1 MATEMEVDQH
11 QNSRSPS
18 PAQPPPT
25 PAAPGPR
32 ASALQKL
39 YNDAINH
46 VVKTISYSNFSA
58 CFPTP
63 SQAVPASVKLLH
75 EQFTEKLGESM
86 RKEFDSILAER
97 NVIPSLNE
105 LDRLIEDAKRRK
117 ARAAEDNNGHV
128 PVPPH
133 TLPAKQLYISHL
145 APTLGEYDRQMKE
158 RQELLATENQ
168 EIMGRV
174 MQQRK
179 DIKSLIDGLENVV
192 KDLNGSVEALQ
203 PEDMQALREK
213 NREVDESMR

>member
-1 MATEMEVDQH
+1 MASEMDVDQDR
-11 QNSRSPS
+11 NSRSPS

-46 VVKTISYSNFSA
+46 VVKTISYSNFSS

-63 SQAVPASVKLLH
+63 SNAVPGSIKILH

-86 RKEFDSILAER
+86 RKEFEAILAER
-97 NVIPSLNE
+97 NVVPSLNE

-117 ARAAEDNNGHV
+117 ARALEENNGQA

-145 APTLGEYDRQMKE
+145 APTLGEYDKQMKE
-158 RQELLATENQ
+158 RHDMLATENQ
-168 EIMGRV
+168 EIMNRI
-174 MQQRK
+174 MQQRN
-179 DIKSLIDGLENVV
+179 DIKSLIDGLDNVV

-203 PEDMQALREK
+203 PQEIEALRDE
-213 NREVDESMR
+213 NREVDEAMR